1 MRQFDY
7 VIKDPEGLHARPA
20 GMLVQYA
27 KECTSKITINTSQ
40 SSADAKKLF
49 KVMGLGV
56 ASGEKVT
63 ITVEGE
69 NEAADSDKIKAFLEA
84 NL

>member
-20 GMLVQYA
+20 GLLVQCA
-27 KECTSKITINTSQ
+27 KECTSKISISTSQ
-40 SSADAKKLF
+40 ASADAKKLF

-56 ASGEKVT
+56 ASGEKFTV
-63 ITVEGE
+63 TVEGKD
-69 NEAADSDKIKAFLEA
+69 EAVDSDKIRAFLEA